1 MVRPWAEAGFK
12 CVCVD
17 IAEPI
22 PELAHKN
29 IQHVN
34 ALEKILKKAD
44 EDDMSRFSYWDFQ
57 RFLLMTMEIG
67 RIIGM
72 KDLKVT
78 FTPNNA

>member
-1 MVRPWAEAGFK
+1 MRVATVPTEVSYYSA
-12 CVCVD
+12 
-17 IAEPI
+17 
-22 PELAHKN
+22 
-29 IQHVN
+29 VN

-78 FTPNNA
+78 FTSNNA